1 MFLNKE
7 EFKNEFR
14 MRLIE
19 KYGRSIEKA
28 HKYEYYDVLGTMI
41 RDYASVYWKE
51 TKDKTYGGRQL
62 IYFSMEFLLGRM
74 MTSNLENLGIASM
87 VKEGLED

>member
-62 IYFSMEFLLGRM
+62 IYFSMEFLLGTPR
-74 MTSNLENLGIASM
+74 I
-87 VKEGLED
+87 